1 MLLSSQLYSQQK
13 AENFVFLSISS
24 LFLTIRTNCTATLS
38 KYGCDQHHGQK
49 LNFVY
54 REISKENV
62 LCVCVWK
69 NAMLSKV
76 NSFKNAPFA
85 LNGPQFT
92 VCFICR
98 YISMRSKHFFSRV
111 QAQTELFFMQ
121 MEYIYFCCCTLLV
134 RLLLIVLS
142 QGFRVHLELVVL
154 CVCVCFFHVHMIFVT
169 LAQGSYKFN
178 VTQQMATHHHS
189 DSTSLLKI
197 WFWAEQWWISVDV
210 FVCMW

>member
-1 MLLSSQLYSQQK
+1 MWSGKSTKRRNSSKTWLLYTSYDTLERIYFSSHFSYIRIIHDFWVMLLSSQLYSQQK

-154 CVCVCFFHVHMIFVT
+154 CVCVCVFFTF
-169 LAQGSYKFN
+169 
-178 VTQQMATHHHS
+178 
-189 DSTSLLKI
+189 I
-197 WFWAEQWWISVDV
+197 WYL
-210 FVCMW
+210 